1 MDTQVERQNFTAVR
15 EVLHNNNNLFLVVLQ
30 SEAKEMSSSIIT
42 RDNFVNYFRDDVCDI
57 QMVISSWSGVIVDTG
72 VESRDAQ

>member
-42 RDNFVNYFRDDVCDI
+42 RDNFVNYFCDDVCDI
-57 QMVISSWSGVIVDTG
+57 QMVISSGSGVTVDTG